1 MLPAP
6 LTLDTMINLNMT
18 RNIYVPSLRECDS
31 GGAQGSSSN
40 EQDLEEKVTDRVPTS
55 KAKFRVWGWQVLYW

>member
-6 LTLDTMINLNMT
+6 LTLDTMTNLNIT
-18 RNIYVPSLRECDS
+18 RNIYVPSLPECD
-31 GGAQGSSSN
+31 GGDAQGSSSN

-55 KAKFRVWGWQVLYW
+55 KAKSRVWGW